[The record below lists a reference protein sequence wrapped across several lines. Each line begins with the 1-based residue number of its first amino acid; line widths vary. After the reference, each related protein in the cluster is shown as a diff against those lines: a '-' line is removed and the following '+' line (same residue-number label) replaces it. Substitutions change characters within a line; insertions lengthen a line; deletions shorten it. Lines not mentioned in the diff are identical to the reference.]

1 MFFYGVFMTS
11 IGKLST
17 VSEFAN
23 TIFTGNRCGHQ
34 KEAPRFY
41 TPKKET
47 TILYIFNKLIKALGD
62 AYHKSESQFISALN
76 ALNTFRNK
84 RSERKEAIVAVSQT
98 LVHYLEAWTLR
109 TGYFDKE
116 GNFTNYTLTFI
127 AREANL
133 INKCPQKRHLLAQKI
148 IAKEPT
154 LQKEE
159 LQKRID
165 DKLLEAAVNRARR
178 AITDL
183 LNAGYLTVKRH
194 SKITEEG
201 TYKGL
206 ASTRELTYRF
216 FKDLGID
223 AHKIFQVREWKRKK
237 LDKIV
242 SAKNKAITAI
252 VGKTVNLISRK
263 TSFNAPKPLLHGF
276 NQNDV
281 THLMQ
286 DKAHQI
292 EREIKEKKLSPLQLI
307 AKMRKHLRQ

>member
-1 MFFYGVFMTS
+1 MTS

-23 TIFTGNRCGHQ
+23 TLLTGNRCGHQ
-34 KEAPRFY
+34 KAAPRFY

-154 LQKEE
+154 LQTEE
-159 LQKRID
+159 LQNRID

-183 LNAGYLTVKRH
+183 MDAGYLIVKRH

-223 AHKIFQVREWKRKK
+223 AHKIYQLREWKRKQ
-237 LDKIV
+237 LDKMLA
-242 SAKNKAITAI
+242 AKNKAI

-263 TSFNAPKPLLHGF
+263 KPFNAPKPLMHEF
-276 NQNDV
+276 TQNDV
-281 THLMQ
+281 YHLMQ
-286 DKAHQI
+286 DKASEAKRDI
-292 EREIKEKKLSPLQLI
+292 EENKLSPLQII
-307 AKMRKHLRQ
+307 AKMQKHLRK